1 LFCEGATHIPVT
13 GGGLPPTPVAGYVN
27 IDGKRVPFVI
37 GVGRNRLDPIPPQL
51 SVPQVKRRTFWYI
64 ENRGR

>member
-1 LFCEGATHIPVT
+1 
-13 GGGLPPTPVAGYVN
+13 
-27 IDGKRVPFVI
+27 VPFVI